1 MDYPK
6 EARKN
11 YNLMAESYH
20 RTRTN
25 KKTNGWFYNE
35 WLEMPTTLKLLGN
48 VKGKKILDMGCGT
61 GLYARILKQ
70 RGAHVYGIDISE
82 GMLAIARREVP
93 GVVFVQGNAE
103 KLPYNNKSFDIVL
116 AALMLEYFPS
126 WENVFKEVRRVLK
139 PRGIFIFSMGNPV
152 MNASVRIMHHGKK
165 IRDVQRYFH
174 EGLHISQWDVDDK
187 KVPMKWHHKTYST
200 VIKNIVKHQF
210 TILDYE
216 DAKPLP
222 QSKKYFP
229 EHYEK
234 CVNKPIFCTWKV
246 QKR

>member
-48 VKGKKILDMGCGT
+48 VRGKTILDMGCGT
-61 GLYARILKQ
+61 GLYTRILKR
-70 RGAHVYGIDISE
+70 RGATVYGLDISE

-93 GVVFVQGNAE
+93 GVEFVYGTAE
-103 KLPYNNKSFDIVL
+103 KLPYKNKSFDIVL
-116 AALMLEYFPS
+116 AALMMEYFS
-126 WENVFKEVRRVLK
+126 CWDKVLEEVRRVLK
-139 PRGIFIFSMGNPV
+139 PKGIFVFSTGNPV
-152 MNASVRIMHHGKK
+152 MNASVRIMHRGKK
-165 IRDVQRYFH
+165 IRDVQHYFK
-174 EGLHISQWDVDDK
+174 EGLHVSPWDVDGK
-187 KVPMKWHHKTYST
+187 EIPMKWHHKTYGT
-200 VIKNIVKHQF
+200 IVKNIVKHGF
-210 TILDYE
+210 MILDYE

-229 EHYEK
+229 EHYAK
-234 CVNKPIFCTWKV
+234 CINKPIFCTWKI
-246 QKR
+246 QTR